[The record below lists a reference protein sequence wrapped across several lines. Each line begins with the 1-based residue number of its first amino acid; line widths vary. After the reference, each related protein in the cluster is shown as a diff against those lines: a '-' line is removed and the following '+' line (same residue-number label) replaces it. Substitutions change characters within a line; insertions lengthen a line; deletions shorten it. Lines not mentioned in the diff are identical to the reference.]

1 MGMEQSAVPS
11 PERLPPPSAWAYPLK
26 TKAGRAAYALRKQ
39 AVKPVFG
46 IINPSWAF
54 ASFSCTG

>member
-11 PERLPPPSAWAYPLK
+11 PERLPPPSAGAYWLE

-39 AVKPVFG
+39 AVEPVFG

-54 ASFSCTG
+54 GSFSCTG

>member
-39 AVKPVFG
+39 AV
-46 IINPSWAF
+46 
-54 ASFSCTG
+54 